1 MRIDAPPD
9 RRRWGS
15 ATQEDYDMKS
25 MRKVLLLSG
34 ILTLGSLG
42 VVAFLLFWG
51 PDRVDFAGRRLSDL
65 WESKDLV
72 PLIVVPIALVIMG
85 VTMVPFFRIAFPD
98 KIENGVNAR
107 AKVLKVWDTGVSI
120 NDNPQVG
127 LLLEVT
133 PLGGSIFQVETKT
146 IVSRLSVALVQAGTT
161 AEVRYDPQNPKRMRV
176 LNIDVEDAVSG
187 GAVGRME
194 QLDLMREKGLITQD
208 EYHQKREDILKEL

>member
-1 MRIDAPPD
+1 
-9 RRRWGS
+9 
-15 ATQEDYDMKS
+15 MKS

>member
-1 MRIDAPPD
+1 
-9 RRRWGS
+9 
-15 ATQEDYDMKS
+15 
-25 MRKVLLLSG
+25 
-34 ILTLGSLG
+34 
-42 VVAFLLFWG
+42 
-51 PDRVDFAGRRLSDL
+51 L